1 MLKQRVITALVLAA
15 IVLSALFIPNPLLWR
30 GLITVVVLLAFY
42 EWLRFCQIDT
52 LPQKAVAYGAF
63 GAALYFMQSGMLA
76 LDWVIPVVCILWLV
90 LLIFTMTD
98 ILNVLHAKWIKLLI
112 GIVILSSASFIVIEI
127 KSLAHGPLWIICF
140 LCAVVAADIGAYF
153 SGRRFGRVKLAPS
166 ISPGKTVEG
175 FFGGLA
181 FVALI
186 YIPVLFYLFSADA
199 ASLLL
204 LTVLVTAVVS
214 VGGDLF
220 ESKLKRHVGLKDSS
234 QILPGHGGI
243 LDRIDSILAGVNF
256 FALGLLVLG
265 YLG

>member
-30 GLITVVVLLAFY
+30 ALITVVVLLGFY
-42 EWLRFCQIDT
+42 EWLRFCQVDT
-52 LPQKAVAYGAF
+52 IAVKAVAYAAF
-63 GAALYFMQSGMLA
+63 GAALYFTQGGWLA
-76 LDWVIPVVCILWLV
+76 LDLVIPVVCMLWLV
-90 LLIFTMTD
+90 LLVFTMTD
-98 ILNVLHAKWIKLLI
+98 ILDILHQKWIKLLI
-112 GIVILSSASFIVIEI
+112 GIVILSSGSFIVIEI
-127 KSLAHGPLWIICF
+127 KNLVHGSLWLVCF

-175 FFGGLA
+175 FFGGLG

-186 YIPVLFYLFSADA
+186 YIPVLFSLFRADA

-234 QILPGHGGI
+234 HILPGHGGI

-265 YLG
+265 YLS